1 MPPDFPLVAL
11 INLSEQSF
19 AVSSLRLR
27 ACGFEICFCRPRFR
41 TTRDTI
47 ESDRAQNWTEFV
59 DFEQVFQSFWNHFG
73 FILDDMVPGRSLG
86 AILSDFERFWSSF
99 WNHFGFIFDLFS
111 MKKLVRIS
119 IMFLSL
125 ILIDFEVILGAKSES
140 FWSSEAIRERKREF
154 TKTIDFAAQ
163 AQCFRGSTLPKR
175 EQIEPESDAKGEFDF
190 DAFSRSESSRF

>member
-1 MPPDFPLVAL
+1 MDDIV
-11 INLSEQSF
+11 
-19 AVSSLRLR
+19 
-27 ACGFEICFCRPRFR
+27 PRG
-41 TTRDTI
+41 
-47 ESDRAQNWTEFV
+47 A
-59 DFEQVFQSFWNHFG
+59 
-73 FILDDMVPGRSLG
+73 LG
-86 AILSDFERFWSSF
+86 AILSVVERFGDSF
-99 WNHFGFIFDLFS
+99 WSHFGFSFDLFS

-175 EQIEPESDAKGEFDF
+175 EQIEPESDAKGDFDF
-190 DAFSRSESSRF
+190 DAFSKSESSRF